1 MPKPIDPRSLAV
13 RAPSR
18 ARGAAFTLIELTMVL
33 VLVGVIAAIAMPRY
47 ANSLARYRVEQSAK
61 RLQADL
67 ILARQLAI
75 RGSRGIRVGF
85 VTGSASNYFLAGVPD
100 PDRPARGNYTV
111 DLFDEPY
118 AATFDTISVGGD
130 DRLIFDGFG
139 IPDTTATIMLLVGS
153 ERRRVVV
160 DATGEV
166 GIESP

>member
-1 MPKPIDPRSLAV
+1 ML
-13 RAPSR
+13 APSR
-18 ARGAAFTLIELTMVL
+18 ARRAAFTLIELTMVL
-33 VLVGVIAAIAMPRY
+33 VLVAVIAAIAMPRY
-47 ANSLARYRVEQSAK
+47 GNSLARYRVEQAAK

-75 RGSRGIRVGF
+75 RGSQSHRVGF
-85 VTGSASNYFLAGVPD
+85 VTGSPSSYFLAGVPD
-100 PDRPARGNYTV
+100 PDRPASTYGV
-111 DLFDEPY
+111 DLSSEPY
-118 AATFDTISVGGD
+118 STTFGTINVGGD

-139 IPDTTATIMLLVGS
+139 IPDTTAAIMLIVGS

>member
-47 ANSLARYRVEQSAK
+47 ANSLARYHVEQSAK

-100 PDRPARGNYTV
+100 PDRP
-111 DLFDEPY
+111 EPY

-160 DATGEV
+160 DASGEV